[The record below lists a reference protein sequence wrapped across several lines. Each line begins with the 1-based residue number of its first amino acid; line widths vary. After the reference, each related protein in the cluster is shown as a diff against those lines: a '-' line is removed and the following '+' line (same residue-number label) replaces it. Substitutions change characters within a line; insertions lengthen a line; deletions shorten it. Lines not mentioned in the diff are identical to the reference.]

1 MDNLLKKGA
10 GNPLG
15 QARHLK
21 NSWLS
26 RTLARTSITWKIR
39 IGMLIISI
47 SILISFMAVSITYTY
62 KNMMSSSI
70 EAARKNLVFSQNN
83 LDNMLNMVENYSI
96 LLLSDEKIQDILSSR
111 NAPKDSVLS
120 QNQIMMRNRINA
132 IEGSFETIS
141 ADLLYDKF
149 GNIYK

>member
-96 LLLSDEKIQDILSSR
+96 LLLSDEDDIKIGR
-111 NAPKDSVLS
+111 AHV
-120 QNQIMMRNRINA
+120 
-132 IEGSFETIS
+132 
-141 ADLLYDKF
+141 
-149 GNIYK
+149 